1 MMIIPKVIIKP
12 SYLIKQNN
20 PDRTNDSKI
29 NFFCSLKNNARDE
42 TTIKIKNGSVIPAKE
57 FSIILG
63 SNMKNNGAINANS
76 FLINFFAK
84 K

>member
-1 MMIIPKVIIKP
+1 VIIPNTIINP

-20 PDRTNDSKI
+20 PAITNDNKI
-29 NFFCSLKNNARDE
+29 IFFSLLKNNANDD
-42 TTIKIKNGSVIPAKE
+42 TTIKMKNGSVIPTRE

-63 SNMKNNGAINANS
+63 SKIKNNGAIKANS
-76 FLINFFAK
+76 FLRNFFAK